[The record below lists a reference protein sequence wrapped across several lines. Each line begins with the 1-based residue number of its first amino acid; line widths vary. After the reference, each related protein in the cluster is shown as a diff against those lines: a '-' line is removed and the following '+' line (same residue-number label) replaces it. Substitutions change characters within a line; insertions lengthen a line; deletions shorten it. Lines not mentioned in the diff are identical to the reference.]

1 MLIVVGALIAVLMA
15 NAVVTTLSLRFLY
28 ALVKSYRT
36 EVQKLTAALISKENP
51 VQAAVY
57 MSHEPERTAEE
68 VLTDRATA
76 RRTHLPAGLNG
87 L

>member
-1 MLIVVGALIAVLMA
+1 MMIVLGALIVALIA
-15 NAVVTTLSLRFLY
+15 NAIAAYAIERYLSK
-28 ALVKSYRT
+28 LVASYRI

-57 MSHEPERTAEE
+57 MSHEPERSTEE
-68 VLTDRATA
+68 VLTDRAQA

>member
-1 MLIVVGALIAVLMA
+1 MLIVVGALIVALIANGLVTYAVQKY
-15 NAVVTTLSLRFLY
+15 LSS
-28 ALVKSYRT
+28 LVASYRI

-57 MSHEPERTAEE
+57 MSHEPERTAEA